1 MNAGIPLPT
10 PEPKAGNISTANGP
24 SNTELF
30 NKIGESETFQMNSRY
45 VQNESINGL
54 ALDRL
59 TVCVRTCQVSVVPL
73 YPSRDPSTLR
83 QAQGSG

>member
-30 NKIGESETFQMNSRY
+30 NKIRQFQPLPPPGTTMCYYANSDRPKLDAWY
-45 VQNESINGL
+45 DL
-54 ALDRL
+54 AASSRG
-59 TVCVRTCQVSVVPL
+59 TTRT
-73 YPSRDPSTLR
+73 
-83 QAQGSG
+83 

>member
-1 MNAGIPLPT
+1 M
-10 PEPKAGNISTANGP
+10 TAH
-24 SNTELF
+24 
-30 NKIGESETFQMNSRY
+30 GESETFQMNSRY

-59 TVCVRTCQVSVVPL
+59 TVWSERVRFLSFLFTL
-73 YPSRDPSTLR
+73 SRDPSTLR

>member
-30 NKIGESETFQMNSRY
+30 NKIGDERTHRT
-45 VQNESINGL
+45 VVRNGRN
-54 ALDRL
+54 A
-59 TVCVRTCQVSVVPL
+59 
-73 YPSRDPSTLR
+73 
-83 QAQGSG
+83 AHSGQ